1 MNKFLSISLL
11 ALLLINI
18 NTIFA
23 QPQQKIELKGV
34 EIKGNTLT
42 NSDVIIF
49 TSGLKK
55 GNVLKAGDFSRG
67 VQQLWKSGL
76 FNDIQIY
83 VNDETED
90 GISITI
96 EVDEAPVLGEIII
109 IGDKKVS
116 KKKIE
121 EAIGLRTGQRIP
133 EFQIEAGKSKILD
146 LYSEEGFLLAIID
159 VSIEEIK
166 GDTSVANQK
175 RNENIRNLKF
185 NIKEGHRVK
194 IDDINFVGNENISD
208 LRLRR
213 TLKETKQQRWY
224 FFWRSSFDE
233 NKFQDDKEKLKAFY
247 QKRGYRDAM
256 TVADSISYSSDKK
269 KMNIW
274 LTLNEGPKYYYRNFS
289 WDGNELYTDEQL
301 NSALG
306 ISNGDAYNEE
316 DLQKGLYERAQ
327 SLYMDKGY
335 IYSNLI
341 PEITPVGID
350 SIDVHI
356 FVIENQ
362 KVYVRNINISGNT
375 RTRENVI
382 RRELK
387 LYPGD
392 VFSRQKLIRS
402 QREVWI
408 LNYFG
413 NVVPDVIPVNDEKVD
428 LEITVEEKS
437 SERANLNVGYT
448 KEYGMTGGGGIE
460 FMNFRGKGQRF
471 LLSASTG
478 LSGGSSY
485 NYYAGDQ
492 SKYHSFSL
500 SFTDPMIKDTPNLVG
515 GSLFYSFRG
524 ASTQY
529 YYPLDL
535 TVMGGSLMWG
545 RRFRWPDDFFRG
557 QWGFQVTKKVYNGT
571 PEDLDLYT
579 GGLEHSVGVNV
590 SQTITRDS
598 RDRPEFTTSGS
609 RMIWNTTISGG
620 ILGGNEDFYKQIL
633 DLEWYSPLVSKFV
646 LVNSFKMG
654 VIEKIATKED
664 ETSIIPYDER
674 FIMGG
679 NGIPYGNMLRGYDDN
694 AIGPISTSGSP
705 IGGNS
710 ILRFTTELRFPLSE
724 NPVIYALAFAEM
736 GNVWAN
742 KDMIEPFYLT
752 RTGPLNLKRA
762 AGVGIRFF
770 MPMIG
775 MLGFDIGYGFDD
787 ITGSGEP
794 QGWKTT
800 ITFGQQF

>member
-1 MNKFLSISLL
+1 MKKFLTTSLL
-11 ALLLINI
+11 AILLIN
-18 NTIFA
+18 TVFA
-23 QPQQKIELKGV
+23 QPQQ
-34 EIKGNTLT
+34 EIKLKSVEVEGNTLT

-49 TSGLKK
+49 TSGLKE
-55 GNVLKAGDFSRG
+55 GNIIKSGDFSRG

-76 FNDIQIY
+76 FNDIQIF
-83 VNDETED
+83 VNEESED
-90 GISITI
+90 GISVKI
-96 EVDEAPVLGEIII
+96 EVAEAPVLGEILIS
-109 IGDKKVS
+109 GDKKVS
-116 KKKIE
+116 KTKIK

-133 EFQIEAGKSKILD
+133 EFQIEAGKSKVLD
-146 LYSEEGFLLAIID
+146 LYSEEGFLLATVD
-159 VSIEEIK
+159 VTTEEIK
-166 GDTSVANQK
+166 MDSSANNQ
-175 RNENIRNLKF
+175 RRIANTRNLRFK
-185 NIKEGHRVK
+185 IKEGHKVK
-194 IDDINFVGNENISD
+194 IGTINFVGNERISD
-208 LRLRR
+208 RRLRK

-233 NKFQDDKEKLKAFY
+233 NKFQDDQEKLKAFY

-256 TVADSISYSSDKK
+256 IVTDSTSYSANKK

-274 LTLNEGPKYYYRNFS
+274 LTISEGPKYYYRNFN
-289 WDGNELYTDEQL
+289 WDGSELYTDEQL

-306 ISNGDAYNEE
+306 ISGGDAYNEE

-335 IYSNLI
+335 IYSNII
-341 PEITPVGID
+341 PEISPVGED
-350 SIDVHI
+350 SIDVNLT
-356 FVIENQ
+356 VIENQ

-413 NVVPDVIPVNDEKVD
+413 NVVPDVIPVDDENVD

-460 FMNFRGKGQRF
+460 FMNFRGMGQRF
-471 LLSASTG
+471 VLSASTG

-485 NYYAGDQ
+485 NYQTASQ
-492 SKYHSFSL
+492 RSKYNSFSL
-500 SFTDPMIKDTPNLVG
+500 SFTDPMIYDTPNLVG

-524 ASTQY
+524 KSTQY

-535 TVMGGSLMWG
+535 TVMGGSIMWG

-557 QWGFQVTKKVYNGT
+557 QWGFRVTKKVYDG
-571 PEDLDLYT
+571 EDDDLELYT
-579 GGLEHSVGVNV
+579 GGLKESVGINV

-609 RMIWNTTISGG
+609 RVIWSTTVSGG
-620 ILGGNEDFYKQIL
+620 ILGGHEDFHKHVL
-633 DLEWYSPLVSKFV
+633 NMDLYSPLVNKFV

-654 VIEKIATKED
+654 IIGKLDAGED

-694 AIGPISTSGSP
+694 AIGPISSTGSP

-710 ILRFTTELRFPLSE
+710 ILKFSTELRFPLSE
-724 NPVIYALAFAEM
+724 NPVIYVLAFAEM

-742 KDMIEPFYLT
+742 KNMTEPFHLE

-775 MLGFDIGYGFDD
+775 MLGFDIGYGFDN

>member
-1 MNKFLSISLL
+1 MKKSLL
-11 ALLLINI
+11 TALLVLLLI

-23 QPQQKIELKGV
+23 QSQQ
-34 EIKGNTLT
+34 EIKLNGIEVAGNTLT

-49 TSGLKK
+49 TSGLKE

-83 VNDETED
+83 VNDESEE

-96 EVDEAPVLGEIII
+96 AVVEAPVLGEIII

-116 KKKIE
+116 KTKIE
-121 EAIGLRTGQRIP
+121 KAIGLRTGQRIP
-133 EFQIEAGKSKILD
+133 EFQIAAGKIKVLD
-146 LYSEEGFLLAIID
+146 LFSEEGFLLATVD
-159 VSIEEIK
+159 VSTEEIK
-166 GDTSVANQK
+166 GDSSAINQI
-175 RNENIRNLKF
+175 RITNTRNLTL
-185 NIKEGHRVK
+185 NIKEGHKVK
-194 IDDINFVGNENISD
+194 IDAINFVGNESFSD
-208 LRLRR
+208 RRLRR
-213 TLKETKQQRWY
+213 ALKETKQQRWY

-233 NKFQDDKEKLKAFY
+233 NKFQDDQEKLKAFY
-247 QKRGYRDAM
+247 QKQGYRDAM
-256 TVADSISYSSDKK
+256 IVTDSTSYSVDKK

-289 WDGNELYTDEQL
+289 WDGNEIYTDKQL

-306 ISNGDAYNEE
+306 ISSGEAYNEE

-335 IYSNLI
+335 IYSNII
-341 PEITPVGID
+341 PEISPVGKD
-350 SIDVHI
+350 SIDIHLT
-356 FVIENQ
+356 VIENQ
-362 KVYVRNINISGNT
+362 KVYVRNINILGNT

-413 NVVPDVIPVNDEKVD
+413 NVVPDVIPVDNENVD
-428 LEITVEEKS
+428 LEITVVEKS

-471 LLSASTG
+471 VLSASTG

-485 NYYAGDQ
+485 SYQTADQ
-492 SKYHSFSL
+492 RSKYNSFSL
-500 SFTDPMIKDTPNLVG
+500 SFTDPMIYDTPNLVG

-535 TVMGGSLMWG
+535 TVMGGSIMWG

-571 PEDLDLYT
+571 DDDLELYT
-579 GGLEHSVGVNV
+579 GGLKESVGVNIT
-590 SQTITRDS
+590 QTITRDS
-598 RDRPEFTTSGS
+598 RDRPEFTSSGS
-609 RMIWNTTISGG
+609 RVVWSTTVSGG
-620 ILGGNEDFYKQIL
+620 ILGGHEDFHKHVLIL
-633 DLEWYSPLVSKFV
+633 DLYSPLVSKFV

-654 VIEKIATKED
+654 VIGKLDAREN

-694 AIGPISTSGSP
+694 AIGPISTNGSP

-710 ILRFTTELRFPLSE
+710 ILRFSTELRFPLSE
-724 NPVIYALAFAEM
+724 NPVIYMLAFAEM

-742 KDMIEPFYLT
+742 KDMTEPFYLT
-752 RTGPLNLKRA
+752 RTGPLNLRRA

-787 ITGSGEP
+787 ITGDGEP

>member
-1 MNKFLSISLL
+1 MKKSLL
-11 ALLLINI
+11 TLLLLLVLINSV
-18 NTIFA
+18 FA
-23 QPQQKIELKGV
+23 QPQQEINLKTIEV
-34 EIKGNTLT
+34 EGNTLT

-49 TSGLKK
+49 TSGLSED
-55 GNVLKAGDFSRG
+55 NIIKAGDFSRG

-83 VNDETED
+83 VNEESVD
-90 GISITI
+90 GINIKI
-96 EVDEAPVLGEIII
+96 VVEEAPVLGEIVI

-116 KKKIE
+116 KTKIE
-121 EAIGLRTGQRIP
+121 EAIGLRMGQRIP
-133 EFQIEAGKSKILD
+133 DFQIESGKSKVLD
-146 LYSEEGFLLAIID
+146 LYSEEGFLLATVD

-166 GDTSVANQK
+166 KDSTAVNQK
-175 RNENIRNLKF
+175 RIDNTRNLKF
-185 NIKEGHRVK
+185 SINEGHKVK
-194 IDDINFVGNENISD
+194 IDAINFVGNESVSD
-208 LRLRR
+208 RKLRR
-213 TLKETKQQRWY
+213 ALKDTKQQRWY

-233 NKFQDDKEKLKAFY
+233 NKYKDDQEKLKAFY
-247 QKRGYRDAM
+247 QKRGFRDAM
-256 TVADSISYSSDKK
+256 IVTDSTSYSSDKR

-274 LTLNEGPKYYYRNFS
+274 LTVNEGPKYYYRNFS
-289 WDGNELYTDEQL
+289 WDGNELYTDKQL

-335 IYSNLI
+335 IYSNII
-341 PEITPVGID
+341 PEISPVGKD
-350 SIDVHI
+350 SIDVQLT
-356 FVIENQ
+356 VVENQ

-413 NVVPDVIPVNDEKVD
+413 NVVPDVIPVDDENVD

-460 FMNFRGKGQRF
+460 FMNFRGRGQRF
-471 LLSASTG
+471 VLSASTG
-478 LSGGSSY
+478 LSGGSTY
-485 NYYAGDQ
+485 NYSGGDR
-492 SKYHSFSL
+492 SKYNSFSL
-500 SFTDPMIKDTPNLVG
+500 SFTDPMIYDTPNLVG

-535 TVMGGSLMWG
+535 TVMGGSIMWG

-571 PEDLDLYT
+571 EEDLSLYT
-579 GGLEHSVGVNV
+579 GGLEESVGVNI

-609 RMIWNTTISGG
+609 RMSWGTTISGG
-620 ILGGNEDFYKQIL
+620 ILGGHEDFHKHVLNL
-633 DLEWYSPLVSKFV
+633 DLYSPLVSKFV

-654 VIEKIATKED
+654 IIGKLDTKDND
-664 ETSIIPYDER
+664 EISIIPYDER

-694 AIGPISTSGSP
+694 AIGPISTTGSP

-710 ILRFTTELRFPLSE
+710 ILKFSTELRFPLSE

-742 KDMIEPFYLT
+742 KDMTEPFYLE

-787 ITGSGEP
+787 ITGNGEP

>member
-1 MNKFLSISLL
+1 MKKILPISFLAI
-11 ALLLINI
+11 LLINFL
-18 NTIFA
+18 FA
-23 QPQQKIELKGV
+23 QSPQEIMLKGIKV
-34 EIKGNTLT
+34 EGNTLT

-49 TSGLKK
+49 TSGLKE

-67 VQQLWKSGL
+67 VKQLWKSGI

-83 VNDETED
+83 VDQETEE
-90 GISITI
+90 GIFITI
-96 EVDEAPVLGEIII
+96 AVAEAPILGETIIT
-109 IGDKKVS
+109 GDKKVG
-116 KKKIE
+116 KTKIE
-121 EAIGLRTGQRIP
+121 EAIGLQTGQRIP
-133 EFQIEAGKSKILD
+133 EFQIEAGKSKVLD
-146 LYSEEGFLLAIID
+146 LYLEEGFRLATVD
-159 VSIEEIK
+159 ASLK
-166 GDTSVANQK
+166 KAKADTSDKNRK
-175 RNENIRNLKF
+175 RADNTRDLNIIINE
-185 NIKEGHRVK
+185 GSRVK
-194 IDDINFVGNENISD
+194 IENIVFVGNENISD
-208 LRLRR
+208 RKLRK
-213 TLKETKQQRWY
+213 TLKDTKRQRWY
-224 FFWRSSFDE
+224 FFWRSPFDD
-233 NKFQDDKEKLKAFY
+233 NKYQDDKEKLKAFY
-247 QKRGYRDAM
+247 QKRGYRDAK
-256 TVADSISYSSDKK
+256 VIADSIFYSEDKK
-269 KMNIW
+269 KMNIV
-274 LTLNEGPKYYYRNFS
+274 LTVVEGPKYYYRNFS
-289 WDGNELYTDEQL
+289 WEGNKLYSDEQL
-301 NSALG
+301 NNALG
-306 ISNGDAYNEE
+306 ISNGEAYNEE

-335 IYSNLI
+335 IYSNII
-341 PEITPVGID
+341 PEISPVGKD
-350 SIDVHI
+350 SIDVHLS
-356 FVIENQ
+356 VIENQ
-362 KVYVRNINISGNT
+362 KVYVRNIIISGNT

-413 NVVPDVIPVNDEKVD
+413 NVVPDVIPVDDNNVD

-460 FMNFRGKGQRF
+460 FMNFMGKGQRF

-478 LSGGSSY
+478 LSGGSTY
-485 NYYAGDQ
+485 NYYGGAR
-492 SKYHSFSL
+492 SKYNSFSL
-500 SFTDPMIKDTPNLVG
+500 SFTDPMINDTPNLVG

-571 PEDLDLYT
+571 QNDLDLYT
-579 GGLEHSVGVNV
+579 GGLEQSVGVNI

-598 RDRPEFTTSGS
+598 RDRPEFTSSGS
-609 RMIWNTTISGG
+609 RMIWSATFSGG
-620 ILGGNEDFYKQIL
+620 ILGGNEDFHKNVL
-633 DLEWYSPLVSKFV
+633 TLEWYSPLVSKFV

-654 VIEKIATKED
+654 VIGKLASRGDEK
-664 ETSIIPYDER
+664 SIIPYDER

-694 AIGPISTSGSP
+694 AIGPISNSGSP

-736 GNVWAN
+736 GNV
-742 KDMIEPFYLT
+742 
-752 RTGPLNLKRA
+752 
-762 AGVGIRFF
+762 
-770 MPMIG
+770 
-775 MLGFDIGYGFDD
+775 
-787 ITGSGEP
+787 
-794 QGWKTT
+794 
-800 ITFGQQF
+800 

>member
-1 MNKFLSISLL
+1 MKKILSI
-11 ALLLINI
+11 ALLSILLISNV
-18 NTIFA
+18 FA
-23 QPQQKIELKGV
+23 QSPQEINLKGIEV
-34 EIKGNTLT
+34 EGNTLT

-49 TSGLKK
+49 TSGLKE

-67 VQQLWKSGL
+67 IKQLWKSGL
-76 FNDIQIY
+76 FNDVQIY
-83 VNDETED
+83 INEETEE
-90 GISITI
+90 GISVII
-96 EVDEAPVLGEIII
+96 AVDEAPVLGEILIT
-109 IGDKKVS
+109 GDKKVS
-116 KKKIE
+116 KTKIK

-133 EFQIEAGKSKILD
+133 DFKIEAGQSKVLD
-146 LYSEEGFLLAIID
+146 LYSEEGFLLATVD
-159 VSIEEIK
+159 VSMQEAK
-166 GDTSVANQK
+166 VDTSITNQK
-175 RNENIRNLKF
+175 IVENTRDMKVNIR
-185 NIKEGHRVK
+185 EGNRVK
-194 IDDINFVGNENISD
+194 IGKIIFNGNENISD
-208 LRLRR
+208 RKLRK
-213 TLKETKQQRWY
+213 TLKDTKQQRWY
-224 FFWRSSFDE
+224 FFWRSSFDD
-233 NKFQDDKEKLKAFY
+233 NKYQDDKEKLKAFY

-256 TVADSISYSSDKK
+256 VVADSISYSEDKK
-269 KMNIW
+269 KMDIW
-274 LTLNEGPKYYYRNFS
+274 LTVNEGPKYYYRNFS
-289 WDGNELYTDEQL
+289 WDGNKLYTDEQL

-306 ISNGDAYNEE
+306 ISKGEAYNEE
-316 DLQKGLYERAQ
+316 DLQKGIYERAQ

-335 IYSNLI
+335 IYSNII
-341 PEITPVGID
+341 PEISPVGKD
-350 SIDVHI
+350 SIDVH
-356 FVIENQ
+356 FSVIENQ
-362 KVYVRNINISGNT
+362 KVYVRNIIISGNT

-413 NVVPDVIPVNDEKVD
+413 NVVPDVIPVDDDKVD

-471 LLSASTG
+471 MLSAATG

-485 NYYAGDQ
+485 NYQTASQ
-492 SKYHSFSL
+492 RSQYHSFSL
-500 SFTDPMIKDTPNLVG
+500 SFTDPMINDTPNLVG

-524 ASTQY
+524 KSTQY

-535 TVMGGSLMWG
+535 TVLGGSLMWG

-557 QWGFQVTKKVYNGT
+557 QWGFQITNKIYNGT
-571 PEDLDLYT
+571 QEDLDLYT
-579 GGLEHSVGVNV
+579 GGLKQSVGVNI

-598 RDRPEFTTSGS
+598 RDRPEFTTTGS
-609 RMIWNTTISGG
+609 RMVWNTTLSGG
-620 ILGGNEDFYKQIL
+620 VLGGNEDFHKHVL
-633 DLEWYSPLVSKFV
+633 SLELYSPLISKFV
-646 LVNSFKMG
+646 LVNTIKAG
-654 VIEKIATKED
+654 VIGKLASRGD
-664 ETSIIPYDER
+664 ERSIIPYDER

-694 AIGPISTSGSP
+694 AIGPLSSRGSP

-710 ILRFTTELRFPLSE
+710 MLRFTTELRFPLSE

-736 GNVWAN
+736 GNVWEN
-742 KDMIEPFYLT
+742 KDMTEPFRLT

>member
-1 MNKFLSISLL
+1 MNKILSISILS
-11 ALLLINI
+11 LLLINI
-18 NTIFA
+18 IFA
-23 QPQQKIELKGV
+23 QSQQKIELKGV
-34 EIKGNTLT
+34 EVEGNTLT

-49 TSGLKK
+49 TSGLKE
-55 GNVLKAGDFSRG
+55 GNVLKAGDFSRA

-76 FNDIQIY
+76 FNDVQIY
-83 VNDETED
+83 VNDESEE
-90 GISITI
+90 GISAKI
-96 EVDEAPVLGEIII
+96 EVKESPVLGEIII

-116 KKKIE
+116 KTKIE
-121 EAIGLRTGQRIP
+121 KALGLRTGQRIP

-146 LYSEEGFLLAIID
+146 LYSEEGFLLASVD
-159 VSIEEIK
+159 VSTEEIK
-166 GDTSVANQK
+166 NDTSATNQK
-175 RNENIRNLKF
+175 IVTNTRNLKF
-185 NIKEGHRVK
+185 NINEGHKVK
-194 IDDINFVGNENISD
+194 IDAINFIGNEGVAEG
-208 LRLRR
+208 RLRR
-213 TLKETKQQRWY
+213 TLKDTKQQRWY

-233 NKFQDDKEKLKAFY
+233 NKFQDDQEKLKAFY

-256 TVADSISYSSDKK
+256 IVTDSTSYSADKK

-274 LTLNEGPKYYYRNFS
+274 LTVNEGPKYYYRNFE
-289 WDGNELYTDEQL
+289 WDGNELYTDKQL

-306 ISNGDAYNEE
+306 ISSGEAYNEE

-335 IYSNLI
+335 IYSNII
-341 PEITPVGID
+341 PEISPVGKD
-350 SIDVHI
+350 SIDMRLS
-356 FVIENQ
+356 VIENQ
-362 KVYVRNINISGNT
+362 KVYVRNVNISGNT

-413 NVVPDVIPVNDEKVD
+413 NVIPDVIPVDDKNVD

-460 FMNFRGKGQRF
+460 FMNFRGRGQR
-471 LLSASTG
+471 LVLSASTG

-485 NYYAGDQ
+485 NYQTADQ
-492 SKYHSFSL
+492 RSKYNSFSL
-500 SFTDPMIKDTPNLVG
+500 SFTDPMIQDTPNLVG

-535 TVMGGSLMWG
+535 TVMGGSVMWG

-557 QWGFQVTKKVYNGT
+557 QWGLQVTKKVYDGE

-579 GGLEHSVGVNV
+579 GGLEHSIGVNI

-609 RMIWNTTISGG
+609 RMIWSTTVSGG
-620 ILGGNEDFYKQIL
+620 ILGGNEDFHKHEL
-633 DLEWYSPLVSKFV
+633 NLEWYSPLVSKFV

-654 VIEKIATKED
+654 IIEKIAAKED
-664 ETSIIPYDER
+664 ESSIIPYDER

-694 AIGPISTSGSP
+694 AIGPISINGSP

-710 ILRFTTELRFPLSE
+710 ILRFSTELRFPLSE

-742 KDMIEPFYLT
+742 KDMTEPFYLE

-787 ITGSGEP
+787 ITGNGEP

>member
-1 MNKFLSISLL
+1 MKKSLL
-11 ALLLINI
+11 TLLLLLVLINSV
-18 NTIFA
+18 FA
-23 QPQQKIELKGV
+23 QPQQEINLKTIEV
-34 EIKGNTLT
+34 EGNTLT

-49 TSGLKK
+49 TSGLSED
-55 GNVLKAGDFSRG
+55 NIIKAGDFSRG

-83 VNDETED
+83 VNEESVD
-90 GISITI
+90 GINIKI
-96 EVDEAPVLGEIII
+96 VVEEAPVLGEIVI

-116 KKKIE
+116 KTKIE
-121 EAIGLRTGQRIP
+121 EAIGLRMGQRIP
-133 EFQIEAGKSKILD
+133 DFQIESGKSKVLD
-146 LYSEEGFLLAIID
+146 LYSEEGFLLATVD

-166 GDTSVANQK
+166 KDSTAVNQK
-175 RNENIRNLKF
+175 RIDNTRNLKF
-185 NIKEGHRVK
+185 SINEGHKVK
-194 IDDINFVGNENISD
+194 IDAINFVGNESVSD
-208 LRLRR
+208 RKLRR
-213 TLKETKQQRWY
+213 ALKDTKQQRWY

-233 NKFQDDKEKLKAFY
+233 NKYKDDQEKLKAFY
-247 QKRGYRDAM
+247 QKRGFRDAM
-256 TVADSISYSSDKK
+256 IVTDSTSYSSDKR

-274 LTLNEGPKYYYRNFS
+274 LTVNEGPKYYYRNFS
-289 WDGNELYTDEQL
+289 WDGNELYTDKQL

-335 IYSNLI
+335 IYSNII
-341 PEITPVGID
+341 PEISPVGKD
-350 SIDVHI
+350 SIDVQLT
-356 FVIENQ
+356 VVENQ

-413 NVVPDVIPVNDEKVD
+413 NVVPDVIPVDDENVD

-460 FMNFRGKGQRF
+460 FMNFRGRGQRF
-471 LLSASTG
+471 VLSASTG
-478 LSGGSSY
+478 LSGGSTY
-485 NYYAGDQ
+485 NYYGGDR
-492 SKYHSFSL
+492 SKYNSFSL
-500 SFTDPMIKDTPNLVG
+500 SFTDPMIYDTPNLVG

-535 TVMGGSLMWG
+535 TVMGGSIMWG

-571 PEDLDLYT
+571 EEDLSLYT
-579 GGLEHSVGVNV
+579 GGLEESVGVNI

-609 RMIWNTTISGG
+609 RMSWGTTISGG
-620 ILGGNEDFYKQIL
+620 ILGGHEDFHKHVLNL
-633 DLEWYSPLVSKFV
+633 DLYSPLVSKFV

-654 VIEKIATKED
+654 IIGKLDTKDND
-664 ETSIIPYDER
+664 EISIIPYDER

-694 AIGPISTSGSP
+694 AIGPISTTGSP

-710 ILRFTTELRFPLSE
+710 ILKFSTELRFPLSE

-742 KDMIEPFYLT
+742 KDMTEPFYLE

-787 ITGSGEP
+787 ITGNGEP

>member
-1 MNKFLSISLL
+1 MRKTFTISVVVLL
-11 ALLLINI
+11 FINI
-18 NTIFA
+18 IFA
-23 QPQQKIELKGV
+23 QGQQEIMLKGIEV
-34 EIKGNTLT
+34 EGNTLT
-42 NSDVIIF
+42 NADVIIF
-49 TSGLKK
+49 TSGLKE
-55 GNVLKAGDFSRG
+55 NNILRAGDFSRG
-67 VQQLWKSGL
+67 VKQLWKSGL
-76 FNDIQIY
+76 FDDVQIY
-83 VNDETED
+83 VQDETEE
-90 GISITI
+90 GIFITI
-96 EVDEAPVLGEIII
+96 VVKEAPILGKIVIS
-109 IGDKKVS
+109 GDKKVS
-116 KKKIE
+116 KTKIE
-121 EAIGLRTGQRIP
+121 EAVGLRVGQRIP
-133 EFQIEAGKSKILD
+133 NYKIEAGKSKVLE
-146 LYSEEGFLLAIID
+146 LYSEEGFLLANVE
-159 VSIEEIK
+159 VSLDSVK
-166 GDTSVANQK
+166 ADTSITNLK
-175 RNENIRNLKF
+175 RAENTRNLKISI
-185 NIKEGHRVK
+185 NEGGRVK
-194 IDDINFVGNENISD
+194 IGEIEFIGNKNISD
-208 LRLRR
+208 RKLRR
-213 TLKETKQQRWY
+213 ALKETKQQRWY
-224 FFWRSSFDE
+224 LFWRSSFDD
-233 NKFQDDKEKLKAFY
+233 NKYQDDKDKLKAFY

-256 TVADSISYSSDKK
+256 VIADSIAYSEDNK
-269 KMNIW
+269 KMNLL
-274 LTLNEGPKYYYRNFS
+274 LTINEGPKYYYRNFS
-289 WDGNELYTDEQL
+289 WDGNELYTDDQL
-301 NSALG
+301 SRALG
-306 ISNGDAYNEE
+306 ISSGDAYNEE
-316 DLQKGLYERAQ
+316 DLQKGIYERAQ

-335 IYSNLI
+335 IYSNII
-341 PEITPVGID
+341 PEISPVGSD
-350 SIDVHI
+350 TIDVNLS
-356 FVIENQ
+356 VVENQ
-362 KVYVRNINISGNT
+362 KVYVRNVNISGNT

-413 NVVPDVIPVNDEKVD
+413 NVVPDVLPVAEDKVD
-428 LEITVEEKS
+428 LEISVVEKS

-460 FMNFRGKGQRF
+460 FMNFMGRGQRF

-478 LSGGSSY
+478 LSGGSTY
-485 NYYAGDQ
+485 NYYGGDR

-535 TVMGGSLMWG
+535 TVMGGSIMWG

-557 QWGFQVTKKVYNGT
+557 QWGFQVTKKIYNGT
-571 PEDLDLYT
+571 QDDLDVYT
-579 GGLEHSVGVNV
+579 GGLEESVGVNI
-590 SQTITRDS
+590 SQTVTRDS

-609 RMIWNTTISGG
+609 RMVWNTTFSGG
-620 ILGGNEDFYKQIL
+620 ILGGNEDFHKHNL
-633 DLEWYSPLVSKFV
+633 TLEWYSPLVSKFV
-646 LVNSFKMG
+646 LVNTMKAG
-654 VIEKIATKED
+654 VIGKIETGDD
-664 ETSIIPYDER
+664 EMSIIPYDER

-694 AIGPISTSGSP
+694 AIGPISSSGSP

-710 ILRFTTELRFPLSE
+710 ILRLNTEIRFPLSE

-742 KDMIEPFYLT
+742 KNMIEPFHLA

-762 AGVGIRFF
+762 AGVGVRFF

-787 ITGSGEP
+787 ITGNGEP

>member
-49 TSGLKK
+49 TSGLKE

-76 FNDIQIY
+76 FNDVQIY

-256 TVADSISYSSDKK
+256 TVTDSISYSSDKK

-274 LTLNEGPKYYYRNFS
+274 LTLNEGPKYYYRNFN
-289 WDGNELYTDEQL
+289 WVGNELYTDEQL

-350 SIDVHI
+350 SIDVNI
-356 FVIENQ
+356 SVIENQ

-413 NVVPDVIPVNDEKVD
+413 NVVPDVIPVDDEKVD

-471 LLSASTG
+471 VLSASTG

-485 NYYAGDQ
+485 NYYAGNQ

-500 SFTDPMIKDTPNLVG
+500 SFTDPMINDTPNLIG

-571 PEDLDLYT
+571 QEDLNLYT
-579 GGLEHSVGVNV
+579 GGLEHSVGIN
-590 SQTITRDS
+590 
-598 RDRPEFTTSGS
+598 
-609 RMIWNTTISGG
+609 IS
-620 ILGGNEDFYKQIL
+620 
-633 DLEWYSPLVSKFV
+633 
-646 LVNSFKMG
+646 
-654 VIEKIATKED
+654 
-664 ETSIIPYDER
+664 
-674 FIMGG
+674 
-679 NGIPYGNMLRGYDDN
+679 
-694 AIGPISTSGSP
+694 
-705 IGGNS
+705 
-710 ILRFTTELRFPLSE
+710 
-724 NPVIYALAFAEM
+724 
-736 GNVWAN
+736 
-742 KDMIEPFYLT
+742 
-752 RTGPLNLKRA
+752 
-762 AGVGIRFF
+762 
-770 MPMIG
+770 
-775 MLGFDIGYGFDD
+775 
-787 ITGSGEP
+787 
-794 QGWKTT
+794 
-800 ITFGQQF
+800 

>member
-1 MNKFLSISLL
+1 MKKSLL
-11 ALLLINI
+11 TSLLVLLLI

-23 QPQQKIELKGV
+23 QSQQEIKLKGI
-34 EIKGNTLT
+34 EIAGNTLT

-49 TSGLKK
+49 TSGLKE

-83 VNDETED
+83 VSDESEE

-96 EVDEAPVLGEIII
+96 AVVEAPVLGEIII

-116 KKKIE
+116 KTKIE
-121 EAIGLRTGQRIP
+121 KAIGLRTGQRIP
-133 EFQIEAGKSKILD
+133 EFQIAAGKLKVLD
-146 LYSEEGFLLAIID
+146 LFSEEGFLLATVD
-159 VSIEEIK
+159 VSTEEIK
-166 GDTSVANQK
+166 GDSSATNQI
-175 RNENIRNLKF
+175 RITNTRNLKI
-185 NIKEGHRVK
+185 NIKEGHKVK
-194 IDDINFVGNENISD
+194 VDAINFVGNENFSD
-208 LRLRR
+208 RRLRR
-213 TLKETKQQRWY
+213 ALKETKQQRWY

-233 NKFQDDKEKLKAFY
+233 NKFQDDQEKLKAFY
-247 QKRGYRDAM
+247 QKQGYRDAM
-256 TVADSISYSSDKK
+256 IVTDSTSYSADKK
-269 KMNIW
+269 KMSIW

-289 WDGNELYTDEQL
+289 WDGNEIYTDKQL
-301 NSALG
+301 NNALG
-306 ISNGDAYNEE
+306 ISSGEAYNEE

-335 IYSNLI
+335 IYSNII
-341 PEITPVGID
+341 PEISPVGKD
-350 SIDVHI
+350 SIDIHLS
-356 FVIENQ
+356 VIENQ
-362 KVYVRNINISGNT
+362 KVYVRNINILGNT

-413 NVVPDVIPVNDEKVD
+413 NVVPDVIPVDNENVD

-471 LLSASTG
+471 VLSASTG

-485 NYYAGDQ
+485 SYQTADQ
-492 SKYHSFSL
+492 RSKYNSFSL
-500 SFTDPMIKDTPNLVG
+500 SFTDPMIYDTPNLVG

-535 TVMGGSLMWG
+535 TVMGGSIMWG

-571 PEDLDLYT
+571 DDDLALYT
-579 GGLEHSVGVNV
+579 GGLEESVGINI

-598 RDRPEFTTSGS
+598 RDRPEFTSSGS
-609 RMIWNTTISGG
+609 RVVWSTTVSGG
-620 ILGGNEDFYKQIL
+620 ILGGHEDFHKHVLNL
-633 DLEWYSPLVSKFV
+633 DLYSPLVSKFV

-654 VIEKIATKED
+654 VIGKLDAQENG
-664 ETSIIPYDER
+664 TSIIPYDER

-694 AIGPISTSGSP
+694 AIGPISTNGSP

-710 ILRFTTELRFPLSE
+710 ILRFSTELRFPLSE
-724 NPVIYALAFAEM
+724 NPVIYMLAFAEM

-742 KDMIEPFYLT
+742 KDMTEPFYLT
-752 RTGPLNLKRA
+752 RTGPLNLRRA

-787 ITGSGEP
+787 ITGDGEP

>member
-1 MNKFLSISLL
+1 MKKFLTTSLL
-11 ALLLINI
+11 AILLIN
-18 NTIFA
+18 TVFA
-23 QPQQKIELKGV
+23 QPQQ
-34 EIKGNTLT
+34 EIKLKSVEVEGNTLT

-49 TSGLKK
+49 TSGLKE
-55 GNVLKAGDFSRG
+55 GNIIKSGDFSRG

-76 FNDIQIY
+76 FNDIQIF
-83 VNDETED
+83 VNEESED
-90 GISITI
+90 GISVKI
-96 EVDEAPVLGEIII
+96 EVAEAPVLGEILIS
-109 IGDKKVS
+109 GDKKVS
-116 KKKIE
+116 KTKIK

-133 EFQIEAGKSKILD
+133 EFQIEAGKSKVLD
-146 LYSEEGFLLAIID
+146 LYSEEGFLLATVD
-159 VSIEEIK
+159 VTTEEIK
-166 GDTSVANQK
+166 MDSSANNQ
-175 RNENIRNLKF
+175 RRIANTRNLRFK
-185 NIKEGHRVK
+185 IKEGHKVK
-194 IDDINFVGNENISD
+194 IGTINFVGNERISD
-208 LRLRR
+208 RRLRK

-233 NKFQDDKEKLKAFY
+233 NKFQDDQEKLKAFY

-256 TVADSISYSSDKK
+256 IVTDSTSYSANKK

-274 LTLNEGPKYYYRNFS
+274 LTISEGPKYYYRNFN
-289 WDGNELYTDEQL
+289 WDGSELYTDEQL

-306 ISNGDAYNEE
+306 ISGGDAYNEE

-335 IYSNLI
+335 IYSNII
-341 PEITPVGID
+341 PEISPVGED
-350 SIDVHI
+350 SIDVNLT
-356 FVIENQ
+356 VIENQ

-413 NVVPDVIPVNDEKVD
+413 NVVPDVIPVDDENVD

-460 FMNFRGKGQRF
+460 FMNFRGMGQRF
-471 LLSASTG
+471 VLSASTG

-485 NYYAGDQ
+485 NYQTASQ
-492 SKYHSFSL
+492 RSKYNSFSL
-500 SFTDPMIKDTPNLVG
+500 SFTDPMIYDTPNLVG

-524 ASTQY
+524 KSTQY

-535 TVMGGSLMWG
+535 TVMGGSIMWG

-557 QWGFQVTKKVYNGT
+557 QWGFRVTKKVYDG
-571 PEDLDLYT
+571 EDDDLELYT
-579 GGLEHSVGVNV
+579 GGLKESVGINI

-609 RMIWNTTISGG
+609 RVIWSTTVSGG
-620 ILGGNEDFYKQIL
+620 ILGGHEDFHKHVL
-633 DLEWYSPLVSKFV
+633 NMDLYSPLVNKFV

-654 VIEKIATKED
+654 IIGKLDAGED

-694 AIGPISTSGSP
+694 AIGPISSTGSP

-710 ILRFTTELRFPLSE
+710 ILKFSTELRFPLSE
-724 NPVIYALAFAEM
+724 NPVIYVLAFAEM

-742 KDMIEPFYLT
+742 KNMTEPFHLE

-775 MLGFDIGYGFDD
+775 MLGFDIGYGFDN

>member
-1 MNKFLSISLL
+1 MKKIFLIITILFSNQIVAQVQEEIRL
-11 ALLLINI
+11 ADI
-18 NTIFA
+18 
-23 QPQQKIELKGV
+23 

-49 TSGLKK
+49 TSGLKERSAIK
-55 GNVLKAGDFSRG
+55 TGDFSRG
-67 VQQLWKSGL
+67 VKQLWQSNL
-76 FNDIQIY
+76 FNDVQIY
-83 VNDETED
+83 ATDETEE
-90 GISITI
+90 GVSVTI
-96 EVDEAPVLGEIII
+96 EVEEAPILGSLKIT
-109 IGDKKVS
+109 GDKKIS
-116 KKKIE
+116 KTKIE
-121 EAIGLRTGQRIP
+121 EALALRVGQRIP
-133 EFQIEAGKSKILD
+133 GFLLESGRYNIINIYKED
-146 LYSEEGFLLAIID
+146 GFLLAD
-159 VSIEEIK
+159 VNFVLNKAKVDTSSKNYKRQENNRNLEIVIEEGGK
-166 GDTSVANQK
+166 
-175 RNENIRNLKF
+175 
-185 NIKEGHRVK
+185 VK
-194 IDDINFVGNENISD
+194 IGDINFIGNEDISD
-208 LRLRR
+208 RKLRR
-213 TLKETKQQRWY
+213 SLKETKQQRWY
-224 FFWRSSFDE
+224 FFWRSPFD
-233 NKFQDDKEKLKAFY
+233 KGKYTDDKEKLREFY

-256 TVADSISYSSDKK
+256 VTADSISYSKDKK
-269 KMNIW
+269 KMNLW
-274 LTLNEGPKYYYRNFS
+274 LNVSEGPKYFYRNFS
-289 WDGNELYTDEQL
+289 WEGNELYTNEQL
-301 NSALG
+301 NTALG
-306 ISNGDAYNEE
+306 ITDGEAYNEE
-316 DLQKGLYERAQ
+316 DLQKGIYERAQ
-327 SLYMDKGY
+327 ALYMDRGY
-335 IYSNLI
+335 IYSNII
-341 PEITPVGID
+341 PEVTPVGED
-350 SIDVHI
+350 SIDIHFSVT
-356 FVIENQ
+356 ENH
-362 KVYVRNINISGNT
+362 KVFVRNINIAGNT

-392 VFSRQKLIRS
+392 VFSRSKLIRS

-413 NVVPDVIPVNDEKVD
+413 NVIPDVVPVDDNNVD

-460 FMNFRGKGQRF
+460 FMNFMGKGQRF
-471 LLSASTG
+471 NLSASTG

-485 NYYAGDQ
+485 YYQSAEQ
-492 SKYHSFSL
+492 TSKYHSFSL
-500 SFTDPMIKDTPNLVG
+500 SFTDPMINDTPNLVG

-535 TVMGGSLMWG
+535 TVMGGSVMWG

-557 QWGFQVTKKVYNGT
+557 QWGFQITKKVYNGDQN
-571 PEDLDLYT
+571 DLDLYT
-579 GGLEHSVGVNV
+579 GGLDESVGVNI

-609 RMIWNTTISGG
+609 RMVWNTTLSGG
-620 ILGGNEDFYKQIL
+620 VLGGNEDFHKHL
-633 DLEWYSPLVSKFV
+633 LNLEWYSPLVSKFV
-646 LVNSFKMG
+646 LVNTFKMG
-654 VIEKIATKED
+654 VIGKLSSDDD
-664 ETSIIPYDER
+664 EISIIPYDER

-694 AIGPISTSGSP
+694 AIGPISSSGSP

-710 ILRFTTELRFPLSE
+710 LLRFTTELRFSLSE
-724 NPVIYALAFAEM
+724 NPVIYTLAFAEM

-742 KDMIEPFYLT
+742 KDMTEPFYLE

-787 ITGSGEP
+787 ITGDGKPE
-794 QGWKTT
+794 GWKTT

>member
-1 MNKFLSISLL
+1 MKKSLL
-11 ALLLINI
+11 TSLLLLVLINSV
-18 NTIFA
+18 FA
-23 QPQQKIELKGV
+23 QPQQDINLKNIEV
-34 EIKGNTLT
+34 EGNTLT

-49 TSGLKK
+49 TSGLKE
-55 GNVLKAGDFSRG
+55 GNIIKAGDFSRG

-83 VNDETED
+83 VNEESAE
-90 GISITI
+90 GISIKI
-96 EVDEAPVLGEIII
+96 VVAEAPVLGEIII

-116 KKKIE
+116 KTKIE

-133 EFQIEAGKSKILD
+133 EFQIESGRSKLLD
-146 LYSEEGFLLAIID
+146 LFSEEGFLLATVD

-166 GDTSVANQK
+166 EDSTAVNQK
-175 RNENIRNLKF
+175 RITNTRNLQF
-185 NIKEGHRVK
+185 NIKEGHKVK
-194 IDDINFVGNENISD
+194 VDAINFVGNESVSD
-208 LRLRR
+208 RRLRR
-213 TLKETKQQRWY
+213 ALKDTKQQRWY

-233 NKFQDDKEKLKAFY
+233 NKYKDDQEKLKAFY
-247 QKRGYRDAM
+247 QKRGYRDAIIV
-256 TVADSISYSSDKK
+256 TDSTSYSSDKK

-274 LTLNEGPKYYYRNFS
+274 LTVNEGPKYYYRNFS
-289 WDGNELYTDEQL
+289 WDGNELYTDKQL

-306 ISNGDAYNEE
+306 ISSGDAYNEE

-335 IYSNLI
+335 IYSNII
-341 PEITPVGID
+341 PEISPVGKD
-350 SIDVHI
+350 SIDVQLT
-356 FVIENQ
+356 VVENQ

-413 NVVPDVIPVNDEKVD
+413 NVVPDVIPIDDENVD

-460 FMNFRGKGQRF
+460 FMNFRGMGQRF
-471 LLSASTG
+471 VLSASTG
-478 LSGGSSY
+478 LSGGSTY
-485 NYYAGDQ
+485 DYYGGDR
-492 SKYHSFSL
+492 SKYNSFSL
-500 SFTDPMIKDTPNLVG
+500 SFTDPMIYDTPNLVG

-535 TVMGGSLMWG
+535 TVMGGSIMWG

-571 PEDLDLYT
+571 EDDLDLYT
-579 GGLEHSVGVNV
+579 GGLEESVGVNI

-609 RMIWNTTISGG
+609 RIVWGTTISGG
-620 ILGGNEDFYKQIL
+620 ILGGHEDFHKHILNL
-633 DLEWYSPLVSKFV
+633 DLYSPLVSKFV

-654 VIEKIATKED
+654 VIGKLDTQND

-694 AIGPISTSGSP
+694 AIGPISTTGSP

-710 ILRFTTELRFPLSE
+710 ILTFSTELRFPLSE

-742 KDMIEPFYLT
+742 KDMTEPFYLE

-787 ITGSGEP
+787 ITGNGEP

>member
-1 MNKFLSISLL
+1 MKKSLL
-11 ALLLINI
+11 TALLVLLLI

-23 QPQQKIELKGV
+23 QSQQEIKLKGIEV
-34 EIKGNTLT
+34 AGNTLT

-49 TSGLKK
+49 TSGLKE

-83 VNDETED
+83 VNDESEE

-96 EVDEAPVLGEIII
+96 AVVEAPVLGEIII

-116 KKKIE
+116 KTKIE
-121 EAIGLRTGQRIP
+121 KAIGLRTGQRIP
-133 EFQIEAGKSKILD
+133 EFQIAARKLKVLD
-146 LYSEEGFLLAIID
+146 LFLEEGFLLATVD
-159 VSIEEIK
+159 VSIEKIK
-166 GDTSVANQK
+166 GDSSATNQI
-175 RNENIRNLKF
+175 RITNTRNLTL
-185 NIKEGHRVK
+185 NIKEGHKVK
-194 IDDINFVGNENISD
+194 VDAINFIGNESFSD
-208 LRLRR
+208 RRLRR
-213 TLKETKQQRWY
+213 VLKETKQQRWY

-233 NKFQDDKEKLKAFY
+233 NKFQDDQEKLKAFY
-247 QKRGYRDAM
+247 QKQGYRDAM
-256 TVADSISYSSDKK
+256 IVTDSTSYSADKK

-289 WDGNELYTDEQL
+289 WDGNEIYTDKQL
-301 NSALG
+301 NNALG
-306 ISNGDAYNEE
+306 ISNGEAYNEE

-335 IYSNLI
+335 IYSNII
-341 PEITPVGID
+341 PEISPVGKD
-350 SIDVHI
+350 SIDVHLT
-356 FVIENQ
+356 VIENQ
-362 KVYVRNINISGNT
+362 KVYVRNINILGNT

-413 NVVPDVIPVNDEKVD
+413 NVVPDVIPVDNENVD

-471 LLSASTG
+471 VLSASTG

-485 NYYAGDQ
+485 SYQTADQ
-492 SKYHSFSL
+492 RSKYNSFSL
-500 SFTDPMIKDTPNLVG
+500 SFTDPMIYDTPNLVG

-535 TVMGGSLMWG
+535 TVMGGSIMWG

-571 PEDLDLYT
+571 DDDLELYT
-579 GGLEHSVGVNV
+579 GGLKESVGVNIT
-590 SQTITRDS
+590 QTITRDS
-598 RDRPEFTTSGS
+598 RDRPEFTSSGS
-609 RMIWNTTISGG
+609 RVVWSTTVSGG
-620 ILGGNEDFYKQIL
+620 ILGGHEDFHKHVLIL
-633 DLEWYSPLVSKFV
+633 DLYSPLVSKFV

-654 VIEKIATKED
+654 VIGKLDAQEN

-694 AIGPISTSGSP
+694 AIGPISTNGSP

-710 ILRFTTELRFPLSE
+710 ILRFSTELRFPLSE
-724 NPVIYALAFAEM
+724 NPVIYMLAFAEM

-742 KDMIEPFYLT
+742 KDMTEPFYLT
-752 RTGPLNLKRA
+752 RTGPLNLRRA

-787 ITGSGEP
+787 ITGNGEP

>member
-1 MNKFLSISLL
+1 MKKILSI
-11 ALLLINI
+11 ALLSILLISNV
-18 NTIFA
+18 FA
-23 QPQQKIELKGV
+23 QSPQEIKLKGIEV
-34 EIKGNTLT
+34 EGNTLT

-49 TSGLKK
+49 TSGLKE
-55 GNVLKAGDFSRG
+55 GNVLKAGDFSRSIK
-67 VQQLWKSGL
+67 QLWKSGL
-76 FNDIQIY
+76 FNDVQIY
-83 VNDETED
+83 INEETEE
-90 GISITI
+90 GISVII
-96 EVDEAPVLGEIII
+96 AVDEAPILGEILIT
-109 IGDKKVS
+109 GDKKVS
-116 KKKIE
+116 KTKIE

-133 EFQIEAGKSKILD
+133 DFKIEAGQSKVLD
-146 LYSEEGFLLAIID
+146 LYSEEGFLLATVD
-159 VSIEEIK
+159 VSIEEAK
-166 GDTSVANQK
+166 VDTSITNQK
-175 RNENIRNLKF
+175 IVENTRDLKVDIR
-185 NIKEGHRVK
+185 EGNRVK
-194 IDDINFVGNENISD
+194 IGKIIFNGNENISD
-208 LRLRR
+208 RKLRK
-213 TLKETKQQRWY
+213 TLKDTKQQRWY
-224 FFWRSSFDE
+224 FFWRSSFDD
-233 NKFQDDKEKLKAFY
+233 NKYQDDKEKLKAFY

-256 TVADSISYSSDKK
+256 VVADSISYSEDKK
-269 KMNIW
+269 KMDIW
-274 LTLNEGPKYYYRNFS
+274 LTVNEGPKYYYRNFS
-289 WDGNELYTDEQL
+289 WDGNKLYTDKQL

-306 ISNGDAYNEE
+306 ISKGEDYNEE
-316 DLQKGLYERAQ
+316 DLQKGIYERAQ

-335 IYSNLI
+335 IYSNII
-341 PEITPVGID
+341 PEISPVGKD
-350 SIDVHI
+350 SIDVH
-356 FVIENQ
+356 FSVIENQ
-362 KVYVRNINISGNT
+362 KVYVRNIIISGNT

-413 NVVPDVIPVNDEKVD
+413 NVVPDVIPVDDDNVD

-471 LLSASTG
+471 VLSASTG

-485 NYYAGDQ
+485 NYQTGSQ
-492 SKYHSFSL
+492 RSKYNSFSL
-500 SFTDPMIKDTPNLVG
+500 SFTDPMIYDTPNLVG

-524 ASTQY
+524 KSTQY

-557 QWGFQVTKKVYNGT
+557 QWGFQITNKIYNGT
-571 PEDLDLYT
+571 PEDLVLYT
-579 GGLEHSVGVNV
+579 GGLKQSVGVNI

-598 RDRPEFTTSGS
+598 RDRPEFTTTGS
-609 RMIWNTTISGG
+609 RMVWNTTLSGG
-620 ILGGNEDFYKQIL
+620 VLGGNEDFHKHVL
-633 DLEWYSPLVSKFV
+633 SLELYSPLISKFV
-646 LVNSFKMG
+646 LVNTIKAG
-654 VIEKIATKED
+654 VIGKLASRGD
-664 ETSIIPYDER
+664 ERSIIPYDER

-694 AIGPISTSGSP
+694 AIGPLSSRGSP
-705 IGGNS
+705 VGGNS
-710 ILRFTTELRFPLSE
+710 MLRFTTELRFPLSE

-742 KDMIEPFYLT
+742 KDMTEPFRLT

>member
-1 MNKFLSISLL
+1 MNKSLITSLL
-11 ALLLINI
+11 LLVLINSV
-18 NTIFA
+18 FA
-23 QPQQKIELKGV
+23 QPQQDINLKNIEV
-34 EIKGNTLT
+34 EGNTLT

-49 TSGLKK
+49 TSGLKE
-55 GNVLKAGDFSRG
+55 GNIIKAGDFSRG

-83 VNDETED
+83 VKEESIE
-90 GISITI
+90 GIAIKI
-96 EVDEAPVLGEIII
+96 VVAEAPVLGEIII

-116 KKKIE
+116 KTKIE
-121 EAIGLRTGQRIP
+121 EAVGLRTGQRIP
-133 EFQIEAGKSKILD
+133 EFQIESGKSKVLD
-146 LYSEEGFLLAIID
+146 LYSEEGFLLATVD
-159 VSIEEIK
+159 VSIEDVKEDSTAVNK
-166 GDTSVANQK
+166 KRSANT
-175 RNENIRNLKF
+175 RNLKF
-185 NIKEGHRVK
+185 NINEGHKVK
-194 IDDINFVGNENISD
+194 IDAINFVGNESVSD
-208 LRLRR
+208 RRLRR
-213 TLKETKQQRWY
+213 ALKDTKQQRWY

-233 NKFQDDKEKLKAFY
+233 NKYKDDQEKLKAFY
-247 QKRGYRDAM
+247 QKHGYRDAIIV
-256 TVADSISYSSDKK
+256 TDSTSYSSDKR
-269 KMNIW
+269 KMYIW
-274 LTLNEGPKYYYRNFS
+274 LTVNEGPKYYYCNFS
-289 WDGNELYTDEQL
+289 WDGNELYTDKQL

-335 IYSNLI
+335 IYSNII
-341 PEITPVGID
+341 PEISPVGKD
-350 SIDVHI
+350 SIDVQLT
-356 FVIENQ
+356 VIENQ

-413 NVVPDVIPVNDEKVD
+413 NVVPDVIPVDDENVD

-460 FMNFRGKGQRF
+460 FMNFRGMGQRF
-471 LLSASTG
+471 VLSASTG
-478 LSGGSSY
+478 LSGGSTY
-485 NYYAGDQ
+485 NYSGGAR
-492 SKYHSFSL
+492 SKYNSFSL
-500 SFTDPMIKDTPNLVG
+500 SFTDPMIYDTPNLVG

-535 TVMGGSLMWG
+535 TVMGGSIMWG

-571 PEDLDLYT
+571 EDDLILYT
-579 GGLEHSVGVNV
+579 GGLEESVGVNI

-609 RMIWNTTISGG
+609 RMVWGTTISGG
-620 ILGGNEDFYKQIL
+620 ILGGHEDFHKHILNL
-633 DLEWYSPLVSKFV
+633 DLYSPLVSKFV

-654 VIEKIATKED
+654 VIGKLDTKDD
-664 ETSIIPYDER
+664 EISIIPYDER

-694 AIGPISTSGSP
+694 AIGPISTTGSP

-710 ILRFTTELRFPLSE
+710 ILKFSTELRFPLSE

-742 KDMIEPFYLT
+742 KDMTEPFYLE

-787 ITGSGEP
+787 IAGNGEP

>member
-1 MNKFLSISLL
+1 
-11 ALLLINI
+11 
-18 NTIFA
+18 
-23 QPQQKIELKGV
+23 
-34 EIKGNTLT
+34 
-42 NSDVIIF
+42 
-49 TSGLKK
+49 
-55 GNVLKAGDFSRG
+55 
-67 VQQLWKSGL
+67 
-76 FNDIQIY
+76 
-83 VNDETED
+83 
-90 GISITI
+90 
-96 EVDEAPVLGEIII
+96 
-109 IGDKKVS
+109 
-116 KKKIE
+116 
-121 EAIGLRTGQRIP
+121 
-133 EFQIEAGKSKILD
+133 
-146 LYSEEGFLLAIID
+146 
-159 VSIEEIK
+159 
-166 GDTSVANQK
+166 
-175 RNENIRNLKF
+175 
-185 NIKEGHRVK
+185 
-194 IDDINFVGNENISD
+194 
-208 LRLRR
+208 
-213 TLKETKQQRWY
+213 
-224 FFWRSSFDE
+224 
-233 NKFQDDKEKLKAFY
+233 
-247 QKRGYRDAM
+247 
-256 TVADSISYSSDKK
+256 
-269 KMNIW
+269 
-274 LTLNEGPKYYYRNFS
+274 
-289 WDGNELYTDEQL
+289 
-301 NSALG
+301 
-306 ISNGDAYNEE
+306 
-316 DLQKGLYERAQ
+316 Q

-335 IYSNLI
+335 IYSNII
-341 PEITPVGID
+341 PEISPVGKD
-350 SIDVHI
+350 SIDVRLS
-356 FVIENQ
+356 VIENQ
-362 KVYVRNINISGNT
+362 KVYVRNVNISGNT

-413 NVVPDVIPVNDEKVD
+413 NVIPDVIPVDDESVD

-460 FMNFRGKGQRF
+460 FMNFRGLGQRF
-471 LLSASTG
+471 VLSASTG

-485 NYYAGDQ
+485 NYQTADQ
-492 SKYHSFSL
+492 RSKYNSFSL
-500 SFTDPMIKDTPNLVG
+500 SFTDPMIYDTPNLVG

-535 TVMGGSLMWG
+535 TVMGGSVMWG

-571 PEDLDLYT
+571 QEDLDLYT

-598 RDRPEFTTSGS
+598 RDRPEFTTLGS
-609 RMIWNTTISGG
+609 RMIWSTTVSGG
-620 ILGGNEDFYKQIL
+620 ILGGNEDFHKHEL
-633 DLEWYSPLVSKFV
+633 NLEWYSPLVSKFV

-654 VIEKIATKED
+654 IIEKIAAKED
-664 ETSIIPYDER
+664 ESSIIPYDER

-694 AIGPISTSGSP
+694 AIGPISTTGSP

-710 ILRFTTELRFPLSE
+710 ILRFSTELRFPLSE

-742 KDMIEPFYLT
+742 KDMTEPFYLE

-787 ITGSGEP
+787 ITGNGEP

>member
-1 MNKFLSISLL
+1 MKKFLTTSLL
-11 ALLLINI
+11 AILLIN
-18 NTIFA
+18 TVFA
-23 QPQQKIELKGV
+23 QPQQ
-34 EIKGNTLT
+34 EIKLKSVEVEGNTLT

-49 TSGLKK
+49 TSGLKE
-55 GNVLKAGDFSRG
+55 GNIIKSGDFSRG

-76 FNDIQIY
+76 FNDIQIF
-83 VNDETED
+83 VNEESED
-90 GISITI
+90 GISVKI
-96 EVDEAPVLGEIII
+96 EVAEAPVLGEILIS
-109 IGDKKVS
+109 GDKKVS
-116 KKKIE
+116 KTKIK

-133 EFQIEAGKSKILD
+133 EFQIEAGKSKVLD
-146 LYSEEGFLLAIID
+146 LYSEEGFLLATVD
-159 VSIEEIK
+159 VTTEEIK
-166 GDTSVANQK
+166 MDSSATNQRRIANT
-175 RNENIRNLKF
+175 RNLRFK
-185 NIKEGHRVK
+185 IKEGHKVK
-194 IDDINFVGNENISD
+194 IGTINFVGNERISD
-208 LRLRR
+208 RRLRK

-233 NKFQDDKEKLKAFY
+233 NKFQDDQEKLKAFY

-256 TVADSISYSSDKK
+256 IVTDSTSYSANKK

-274 LTLNEGPKYYYRNFS
+274 LTISEGPKYYYRNFN

-306 ISNGDAYNEE
+306 ISGGDAYNEE

-335 IYSNLI
+335 IYSNII
-341 PEITPVGID
+341 PEISPVGED
-350 SIDVHI
+350 SIDVNLT
-356 FVIENQ
+356 VIENQ

-413 NVVPDVIPVNDEKVD
+413 NVVPDVIPVDDENVD

-460 FMNFRGKGQRF
+460 FMNFRGMGQRF
-471 LLSASTG
+471 VLSASTG

-485 NYYAGDQ
+485 NYQTASQ
-492 SKYHSFSL
+492 RSKYNSFSL
-500 SFTDPMIKDTPNLVG
+500 SFTDPMIYDTPNLVG

-524 ASTQY
+524 KSTQY

-535 TVMGGSLMWG
+535 TVMGGSIMWG

-557 QWGFQVTKKVYNGT
+557 QWGFRVTKKVYDG
-571 PEDLDLYT
+571 EDDDLELYT
-579 GGLEHSVGVNV
+579 GGLKESVGINV

-609 RMIWNTTISGG
+609 RVIWSTTVSGG
-620 ILGGNEDFYKQIL
+620 ILGGHEDFHKHVL
-633 DLEWYSPLVSKFV
+633 NMDLYSPLVNKFV

-654 VIEKIATKED
+654 IIGKLDAGED

-694 AIGPISTSGSP
+694 AIGPISSTGSP

-710 ILRFTTELRFPLSE
+710 ILKFSTELRFPLSE
-724 NPVIYALAFAEM
+724 NPVIYVLAFAEM

-742 KDMIEPFYLT
+742 KNMTEPFYLE

-775 MLGFDIGYGFDD
+775 MLGFDIGYGFDN

>member
-1 MNKFLSISLL
+1 MKKILSISLL
-11 ALLLINI
+11 AILLISNV
-18 NTIFA
+18 FA
-23 QPQQKIELKGV
+23 QSPQEINLKGIEV
-34 EIKGNTLT
+34 EGNTLT

-49 TSGLKK
+49 TSGLKED
-55 GNVLKAGDFSRG
+55 NILRAGDFSRA
-67 VQQLWKSGL
+67 VKQLWKSGL
-76 FNDIQIY
+76 FNDVQIY
-83 VNDETED
+83 INEETEE
-90 GISITI
+90 GISVII
-96 EVDEAPVLGEIII
+96 AVDEAPVLGEILIT
-109 IGDKKVS
+109 GDKKVS
-116 KKKIE
+116 KTKIK

-133 EFQIEAGKSKILD
+133 KFQLETGKSKILD
-146 LYSEEGFLLAIID
+146 LYSEEGFLLASVE
-159 VSIEEIK
+159 VSLAEAK
-166 GDTSVANQK
+166 VDTSVANPK
-175 RNENIRNLKF
+175 IVNNTRDLNISINEGN
-185 NIKEGHRVK
+185 RVK
-194 IDDINFVGNENISD
+194 IGKIIFNGNENISD
-208 LRLRR
+208 RKLRK
-213 TLKETKQQRWY
+213 TLKDTKQQRWY
-224 FFWRSSFDE
+224 FFWRSSFDD
-233 NKFQDDKEKLKAFY
+233 NKFQDDIEKVKAFY
-247 QKRGYRDAM
+247 QNHGYRDI
-256 TVADSISYSSDKK
+256 TVVADSISYSADKK
-269 KMNIW
+269 KMDIW
-274 LTLNEGPKYYYRNFS
+274 LAVNEGPKYYYRNFS

-301 NSALG
+301 ITALG
-306 ISNGDAYNEE
+306 IHKGDVFNEE
-316 DLQKGLYERAQ
+316 DLQKGIYERAQ
-327 SLYMDKGY
+327 SLYMDKGF
-335 IYSNLI
+335 IYSNII
-341 PEITPVGID
+341 PEISPVGKD
-350 SIDVHI
+350 SIDIH
-356 FVIENQ
+356 FTVIENH
-362 KVYVRNINISGNT
+362 KVYVRNIIISGNT
-375 RTRENVI
+375 RTHENVI

-387 LYPGD
+387 LFPGD

-413 NVVPDVIPVNDEKVD
+413 NVVPDVIPVDDNNVD
-428 LEITVEEKS
+428 LEITVVEKS

-460 FMNFRGKGQRF
+460 FMNFRGRGQRF
-471 LLSASTG
+471 VLSASTG
-478 LSGGSSY
+478 LSGGSTY
-485 NYYAGDQ
+485 NYYGGTR
-492 SKYHSFSL
+492 SKYNSFSL
-500 SFTDPMIKDTPNLVG
+500 SFTDPMINDTPNLVG

-557 QWGFQVTKKVYNGT
+557 QWGIQVTKKIYNGE
-571 PEDLDLYT
+571 PDDLDLYT
-579 GGLEHSVGVNV
+579 GGLEQSVGINI

-609 RMIWNTTISGG
+609 RMVWSTTISGG
-620 ILGGNEDFYKQIL
+620 VLGGNEDFHKHNL
-633 DLEWYSPLVSKFV
+633 TLEWYSPLVSKFV
-646 LVNSFKMG
+646 LVNTFKAG
-654 VIEKIATKED
+654 VIGKIETKDD
-664 ETSIIPYDER
+664 ERSIIPYDER

-694 AIGPISTSGSP
+694 AIGPLSAQGRP

-710 ILRFTTELRFPLSE
+710 ILRFTTELRFPLSQ

-742 KDMIEPFYLT
+742 KDMTEPFHLT

-787 ITGSGEP
+787 ITGSGKP

>member
-1 MNKFLSISLL
+1 MKKFLYI
-11 ALLLINI
+11 ALLTSLIINI
-18 NTIFA
+18 VYS
-23 QPQQKIELKGV
+23 QPQQEVILKSVAV
-34 EIKGNTLT
+34 EGNTLT

-49 TSGLKK
+49 TAGLKN

-76 FNDIQIY
+76 FDDVQIFI
-83 VNDETED
+83 NEEFED
-90 GISITI
+90 SISITI
-96 EVDEAPVLGEIII
+96 DVVEAPVLGEIII
-109 IGDKKVS
+109 VGDKKLS
-116 KKKIE
+116 KSKIN
-121 EAIGLRTGQRIP
+121 EAIGLRAGQRIP
-133 EFQIEAGKSKILD
+133 EFQIEAGKARVLE
-146 LYSEEGFLLAIID
+146 LYSEDGFLLANID
-159 VSIEEIK
+159 ISIEELKI
-166 GDTSVANQK
+166 DSSSSVNRK
-175 RNENIRNLKF
+175 RIAYSRNLRF
-185 NIKEGHRVK
+185 TIKEGHKVK
-194 IDDINFVGNENISD
+194 IGDINFVGNKSISD
-208 LRLRR
+208 RRLRKA
-213 TLKETKQQRWY
+213 LKETKQQRWY

-233 NKFQDDKEKLKAFY
+233 NKFQDDQVKLKAFY

-256 TVADSISYSSDKK
+256 IVTDSTTYSDDKK

-274 LTLNEGPKYYYRNFS
+274 LNVNEGPKYYYRNFD
-289 WDGNELYTDEQL
+289 WEGNELYTDEQL
-301 NSALG
+301 SGALG
-306 ISNGDAYNEE
+306 ISTGDAYNEE

-335 IYSNLI
+335 IYSNII
-341 PEITPVGID
+341 PEISPAGKD
-350 SIDVHI
+350 SIDIHLS
-356 FVIENQ
+356 VIENQ
-362 KVYVRNINISGNT
+362 KVYVRNINISGNS

-413 NVVPDVIPVNDEKVD
+413 NVVPDVIPVDNENVD

-460 FMNFRGKGQRF
+460 FMNFRGLGQRF
-471 LLSASTG
+471 VLSASTG
-478 LSGGSSY
+478 LSGGSTYDYSGS
-485 NYYAGDQ
+485 AR
-492 SKYHSFSL
+492 SKYNSFSL
-500 SFTDPMIKDTPNLVG
+500 SFTDPMVFDTPNLVG

-557 QWGFQVTKKVYNGT
+557 QWGFQVTKKVYDGDSN
-571 PEDLDLYT
+571 DLELYT
-579 GGLEHSVGVNV
+579 GGLDESVGVNI

-609 RMIWNTTISGG
+609 RVVWNTTVSGG
-620 ILGGNEDFYKQIL
+620 ILGGHEDFHKHVL
-633 DLEWYSPLVSKFV
+633 NMDLYSSMVSKFV

-654 VIEKIATKED
+654 IIGKLETDED
-664 ETSIIPYDER
+664 EISIIPYDER

-694 AIGPISTSGSP
+694 AIGPISSTGSP

-710 ILRFTTELRFPLSE
+710 ILKFSTELRFPLSE

-742 KDMIEPFYLT
+742 KDMTEPFYLE

-787 ITGSGEP
+787 ITGNGEP

>member
-1 MNKFLSISLL
+1 MKKSLLTSLL
-11 ALLLINI
+11 ALLLIN
-18 NTIFA
+18 TIFA
-23 QPQQKIELKGV
+23 QSQQ
-34 EIKGNTLT
+34 EIKLKSIEIEGNTLT

-49 TSGLKK
+49 TSGLKE
-55 GNVLKAGDFSRG
+55 GNILKAGDFSRG

-83 VNDETED
+83 VNDESEE
-90 GISITI
+90 GLSII
-96 EVDEAPVLGEIII
+96 IAVVEAPVLGEIII

-116 KKKIE
+116 KTKIE

-133 EFQIEAGKSKILD
+133 EFQIEAGKSKVLD
-146 LYSEEGFLLAIID
+146 LYLEDGLLLATVD
-159 VSIEEIK
+159 VAIEEIK
-166 GDTSVANQK
+166 EDPSAANQI
-175 RNENIRNLKF
+175 RIANTRNLKF
-185 NIKEGHRVK
+185 KIKEGHKVK
-194 IDDINFVGNENISD
+194 IDVINFVGNESISD
-208 LRLRR
+208 RRLRR
-213 TLKETKQQRWY
+213 ALKDTKQQRWY

-233 NKFQDDKEKLKAFY
+233 NKFQDDQEKLKAFY

-256 TVADSISYSSDKK
+256 IVTDSTSYSADKK

-274 LTLNEGPKYYYRNFS
+274 LTLNEGPKYYYRNFN
-289 WDGNELYTDEQL
+289 WDGNELYTDKQL
-301 NSALG
+301 NGALG
-306 ISNGDAYNEE
+306 ISSGEAYNEE

-335 IYSNLI
+335 IYSNII
-341 PEITPVGID
+341 PEISPVGKD
-350 SIDVHI
+350 SIDVHLS
-356 FVIENQ
+356 VIENQ
-362 KVYVRNINISGNT
+362 KVYVRNVNISGNT

-413 NVVPDVIPVNDEKVD
+413 NVVPDVIPVDNENVD

-471 LLSASTG
+471 VLSASTG

-485 NYYAGDQ
+485 DYQTADQ
-492 SKYHSFSL
+492 RSKYNSFSL
-500 SFTDPMIKDTPNLVG
+500 SFTDPMIYDTPNLIG

-535 TVMGGSLMWG
+535 TVMGGSIMWG

-571 PEDLDLYT
+571 EEDLDLYT
-579 GGLEHSVGVNV
+579 GGLEESVGVNI

-609 RMIWNTTISGG
+609 RVVWGITVSGG
-620 ILGGNEDFYKQIL
+620 ILGGHEDFHKHVLNL
-633 DLEWYSPLVSKFV
+633 DLYSPLVSKFV

-654 VIEKIATKED
+654 VISKLDAQED

-694 AIGPISTSGSP
+694 AIGPISTTGSP

-710 ILRFTTELRFPLSE
+710 ILKFSTELRFPLSE

-742 KDMIEPFYLT
+742 KDMIEPFYLD

-787 ITGSGEP
+787 ITGNGEP